1 MRMGREGH
9 EGHESYEGH
18 GCRAPRGSVTVH
30 SVTAHPLPAAYA
42 VAGRQPRGRAA
53 PTASPTW
60 PTGSTC
66 TPATDRS
73 S

>member
-42 VAGRQPRGRAA
+42 VARR
-53 PTASPTW
+53 
-60 PTGSTC
+60 
-66 TPATDRS
+66 
-73 S
+73 